1 MENSQRMKQAE
12 KAAITLGQILTTIY
26 ILIAFT
32 LGGGIIG
39 VIAYE
44 MIGNIELKMTALLIF
59 IGLGLAAGIFA
70 ASDSLRMGFFNFI
83 TKLSATNEL
92 DDKEAVD
99 AFYSPAN

>member
-1 MENSQRMKQAE
+1 MKKLE
-12 KAAITLGQILTTIY
+12 KAAITLGKSLTTIC
-26 ILIAFT
+26 ILIAFI

-44 MIGNIELKMTALLIF
+44 MIGNAELKMIALLIF
-59 IGLGLAAGIFA
+59 IGLGFAAGVFA

-99 AFYSPAN
+99 RFYNM

>member
-1 MENSQRMKQAE
+1 MKKKIE
-12 KAAITLGQILTTIY
+12 KTAITLGKIITTIY
-26 ILIAFT
+26 ILLAFT

-44 MIGNIELKMTALLIF
+44 LIGNVELKMPALLVC

-70 ASDSLRMGFFNFI
+70 ASDALRMGFFNFI

-92 DDKEAVD
+92 DDPELVEE
-99 AFYSPAN
+99 FYKMKKKG